1 MLFSALYSA
10 LRLVIELIKLQTR
23 DTKALQAE
31 VLALRQQVRVLERQV
46 KRVRWQPSDRLILS
60 VLRERLPR
68 SAWAGLLVRP
78 ETVLGW
84 HRKLVRRRWAAY
96 LGRRR
101 VGRPP
106 LAEECRQLIR
116 QMAEEN
122 PTWGYFRIR
131 GELMKLGYT
140 VSATAIRSVLR
151 RAGLPP
157 AGRRA
162 GLTWEQFLA
171 AHANT
176 LVAADFFAVDTV
188 FLKRLYVLFFIHV
201 GSRRI
206 VWAACTG
213 EPNGEWVTQQAR
225 NALWQL
231 AEEATEVRLMLH
243 DRDRK
248 FSRGFDTLWEA
259 EGARVMLT
267 PLMAP
272 KANAYAERWVGS
284 ARRECLDWM
293 LIVGQRHLSRVVGE
307 YVTHYNTERPHR
319 SRDLMPPAGAG
330 PGVRGGRVVSRSRLG
345 GLTHEYSRQFEA
357 A

>member
-1 MLFSALYSA
+1 M
-10 LRLVIELIKLQTR
+10 Q
-23 DTKALQAE
+23 
-31 VLALRQQVRVLERQV
+31 
-46 KRVRWQPSDRLILS
+46 
-60 VLRERLPR
+60 
-68 SAWAGLLVRP
+68 P

-84 HRKLVRRRWAAY
+84 HRELVRRRWAVY
-96 LGRRR
+96 RNRRR

-122 PTWGYFRIR
+122 PIWGYFRIR

-162 GLTWEQFLA
+162 GLTWKRFLA
-171 AHANT
+171 MHANT
-176 LVAADFFAVDTV
+176 LVAMDFFAVDTV

-201 GSRRI
+201 ASRRI

-225 NALWQL
+225 NVLWQL
-231 AEEATEVRLMLH
+231 ADEATEVSLVLH

-248 FSRGFDTLWEA
+248 FTRGFDTVCEA

-293 LIVGQRHLSRVVGE
+293 LIVGPRHLSRVVSE
-307 YVTHYNTERPHR
+307 YVTHYDTERPHR
-319 SRDLMPPAGAG
+319 SRDLMPPAGAE
-330 PGVRGGRVVSRSRLG
+330 PALRGGRVVSRPRLG
-345 GLTHEYSRQFEA
+345 GLTHEYSRQVEA

>member
-1 MLFSALYSA
+1 VLFSALYSA
-10 LRLVIELIKLQTR
+10 LRLVIELIQLQTR
-23 DTKALQAE
+23 DTKALEAE

-162 GLTWEQFLA
+162 GLTWKQFLA

-319 SRDLMPPAGAG
+319 SRGLMPLSGAEPAVSGG
-330 PGVRGGRVVSRSRLG
+330 PVVSRPRLG
-345 GLTHEYSRQFEA
+345 GLTHEYSRQTEA

>member
-1 MLFSALYSA
+1 
-10 LRLVIELIKLQTR
+10 
-23 DTKALQAE
+23 
-31 VLALRQQVRVLERQV
+31 
-46 KRVRWQPSDRLILS
+46 
-60 VLRERLPR
+60 
-68 SAWAGLLVRP
+68 
-78 ETVLGW
+78 
-84 HRKLVRRRWAAY
+84 
-96 LGRRR
+96 
-101 VGRPP
+101 
-106 LAEECRQLIR
+106 
-116 QMAEEN
+116 MAEEN

-162 GLTWEQFLA
+162 GLTWKQFLA

-319 SRDLMPPAGAG
+319 SRGLMPLSGAEPA
-330 PGVRGGRVVSRSRLG
+330 VRGGPVVSRPRLG
-345 GLTHEYSRQFEA
+345 GLTHEYSRQMEA

>member
-1 MLFSALYSA
+1 MLFSALYAA
-10 LRLVIELIKLQTR
+10 LRLIAELIQLQTQ
-23 DTKALQAE
+23 DSNALKAE

-46 KRVRWQPSDRLILS
+46 KRVRRQPSDRLILS
-60 VLRERLPR
+60 VLRWRLPR
-68 SAWAGLLVRP
+68 SVWAGLLVQP

-84 HRKLVRRRWAAY
+84 HRELVRRRWAAY
-96 LGRRR
+96 RRRVR

-106 LAEECRQLIR
+106 LTEECRQLIR
-116 QMAEEN
+116 RMAEEN

-157 AGRRA
+157 AGRRG
-162 GLTWEQFLA
+162 GLTWKKFLA

-188 FLKRLYVLFFIHV
+188 FLRRLYVLFFIHV
-201 GSRRI
+201 ASRRI
-206 VWAACTG
+206 AWAACTG

-231 AEEATEVRLMLH
+231 ADEATEVRLVLH

-248 FSRGFDTLWEA
+248 FCRGFDRVWEA

-307 YVTHYNTERPHR
+307 YVTHYNRVRPHR
-319 SRDLMPPAGAG
+319 SRDLMPPAGPQPA
-330 PGVRGGRVVSRSRLG
+330 VHAGRVVSRPRLG
-345 GLTHEYSRQFEA
+345 GLTHEYSRQLKA

>member
-1 MLFSALYSA
+1 VLFSALYSV
-10 LRLVIELIKLQTR
+10 LRLVAELIQLQT
-23 DTKALQAE
+23 DDSKALKAE

-60 VLRERLPR
+60 VLREWLPR
-68 SAWAGLLVRP
+68 SAWAGLLVQP
-78 ETVLGW
+78 ETGLGW
-84 HRKLVRRRWAAY
+84 HRELVRRRWAAY
-96 LGRRR
+96 RGRGQ

-122 PTWGYFRIR
+122 RNWGYFRIR
-131 GELMKLGYT
+131 GELLKLGYT

-151 RAGLPP
+151 RAPP
-157 AGRRA
+157 AGRRG
-162 GLTWEQFLA
+162 GLTWKRFLA

-188 FLKRLYVLFFIHV
+188 FLRRLYVLFFIHLA
-201 GSRRI
+201 SRRI

-213 EPNGEWVTQQAR
+213 EPEGEWVTQQAR

-231 AEEATEVRLMLH
+231 AEDATEVKLMLH

-248 FSRGFDTLWEA
+248 FSRGFDTVWEA
-259 EGARVMLT
+259 EGARIMLT

-272 KANAYAERWVGS
+272 KANAHAERWVGS

-293 LIVGQRHLSRVVGE
+293 LIVGHRHLSRVVGE
-307 YVTHYNTERPHR
+307 YVTHYNMERPHR
-319 SRDLMPPAGAG
+319 SRDLMPPAGAEPSG
-330 PGVRGGRVVSRSRLG
+330 RGGRVVSRPRLG

>member
-1 MLFSALYSA
+1 VLFSALYSA
-10 LRLVIELIKLQTR
+10 LRLVAELIQLQTQ
-23 DTKALQAE
+23 DSKALQAE
-31 VLALRQQVRVLERQV
+31 VLALRQQVRVLERQG

-60 VLRERLPR
+60 MLRERLPR
-68 SAWAGLLVRP
+68 SAWAGLLVQP

-84 HRKLVRRRWAAY
+84 HRELVRRSWAAFR
-96 LGRRR
+96 GRGR

-122 PTWGYFRIR
+122 RNWGYFRIR

-157 AGRRA
+157 AGRRG
-162 GLTWEQFLA
+162 GLTWKRFLA

-188 FLKRLYVLFFIHV
+188 FLKRLCVLFFIRV
-201 GSRRI
+201 ASRRI

-213 EPNGEWVTQQAR
+213 EPSGEWVTQQAR

-231 AEEATEVRLMLH
+231 ADEATQVRLMLH

-248 FSRGFDTLWEA
+248 FSRGFDTVWQA
-259 EGARVMLT
+259 EGGRVMLT

-319 SRDLMPPAGAG
+319 SRDLMPPAGAE
-330 PGVRGGRVVSRSRLG
+330 PAVRGGRVVNRPRLG
-345 GLTHEYSRQFEA
+345 GLMHEYSRQFEA